1 MKMKKVIAGLL
12 VSMMFSTSALA
23 WGEREQGIL
32 AGVAGLWIFQQL
44 DKAGNPQQPPVV
56 VYQNP
61 PVYQQ
66 APVYQA
72 PPVQITPPVVT
83 QHQQWCEWTPVTDQ
97 FGNQRAIRY
106 CYYR

>member
-1 MKMKKVIAGLL
+1 MKKVIAGLL
-12 VSMMFSTSALA
+12 VSMMFSTSAMA

-44 DKAGNPQQPPVV
+44 DKAGKPQQPPVV

-66 APVYQA
+66 APVYQN
-72 PPVQITPPVVT
+72 PPVQVTPPVVV
-83 QHQQWCEWTPVTDQ
+83 QPQQFCEWTPVIDQ
-97 FGNQRAIRY
+97 FGNQRAVRY
-106 CYYR
+106 CYFR

>member
-1 MKMKKVIAGLL
+1 MKKVIAGLL
-12 VSMMFSTSALA
+12 VSMMVSTSAMA

-44 DKAGNPQQPPVV
+44 DKAGQPQQPPVV
-56 VYQNP
+56 
-61 PVYQQ
+61 VYQQ

-83 QHQQWCEWTPVTDQ
+83 QPQQWCEWTPVTDQ

>member
-12 VSMMFSTSALA
+12 VSMMFSTSAMA

-44 DKAGNPQQPPVV
+44 DKAGKPQQPPVV

-66 APVYQA
+66 APVYQN
-72 PPVQITPPVVT
+72 PPVQVTPPVVV
-83 QHQQWCEWTPVTDQ
+83 QPQQFCEWTPVIDQ
-97 FGNQRAIRY
+97 FGNQRAVRY
-106 CYYR
+106 CYFR